1 MRTSLFS
8 HISPLYSASTWCTKD
23 TAIEPSPTADATRFK
38 FPPRI
43 SPTANTPGKLVSRR
57 YGGRER
63 GHLAFAKS
71 SVVRSRPV
79 LIKPAASHATQP
91 PSHAEFG
98 TAPVIEKRWAILRV
112 PVCPVLLLRQ
122 VTRSR

>member
-8 HISPLYSASTWCTKD
+8 PHSPLYPASTWCKKD
-23 TAIEPSPTADATRFK
+23 TAIEPSPPADATRFK
-38 FPPRI
+38 FPPRT

-57 YGGRER
+57 YGARER

-71 SVVRSRPV
+71 SVVRSKPV
-79 LIKPAASHATQP
+79 LINPPRSHATQP

-98 TAPVIEKRWAILRV
+98 TAPVIEKRWAMLRDS
-112 PVCPVLLLRQ
+112 VCPV
-122 VTRSR
+122 